1 MTYPPIITLQEAQ
14 DIYIRHGWNDI
25 YTFDE
30 FVERMQERGTAIVA
44 DGGVPVVPESERTKL
59 ADK

>member
-30 FVERMQERGTAIVA
+30 FAERMKERGTTIITDGSVRVVEA
-44 DGGVPVVPESERTKL
+44 DTEL
-59 ADK
+59 